1 MYARQPKG
9 ALRARSGH
17 NGRKSKTIPLPGN
30 LRRFMPI
37 GGTPT
42 EKRKSG
48 KADVQR
54 KRGRAGIRPKRQ
66 NARTFWKFR
75 PGVVR
80 LRSNARTKKSRLS
93 ENSDSRLSAS
103 KS

>member
-75 PGVVR
+75 PASFDCVLMPGR
-80 LRSNARTKKSRLS
+80 KKA
-93 ENSDSRLSAS
+93 DCQ
-103 KS
+103 KIPTVG